1 MPQKPEIQY
10 VEQFYVYGSEAQK
23 LQLKKK
29 RDSRTVLPLK
39 KLEQLDRV
47 YIDTVAL
54 VGIAVAIFMLAVMLI
69 GIQQLRADRAEYE
82 NLRSYVSELNRKN
95 EELTQAYRASYN
107 LTDIENKALGQG
119 MIPKNDAQSVII
131 YVTVPQKPP
140 KPTRWDYIR
149 QFWEGLFA

>member
-23 LQLKKK
+23 LQLKNK

-54 VGIAVAIFMLAVMLI
+54 VGIAVAIFMLVVMLI

-119 MIPKNDAQSVII
+119 MIPRNDAQSVII